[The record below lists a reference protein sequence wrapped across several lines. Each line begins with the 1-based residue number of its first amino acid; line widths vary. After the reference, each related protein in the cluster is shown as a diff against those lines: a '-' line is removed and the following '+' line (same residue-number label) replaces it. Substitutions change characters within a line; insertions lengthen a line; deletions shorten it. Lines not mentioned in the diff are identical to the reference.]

1 MGRGPIGKEAQQAM
15 VEMIHALPGR
25 ARFRIPEIR
34 RDRERAERL
43 DQTLRAAAGIHH
55 VVVSTTTGSVLVR
68 YARGQPLREISAAI
82 TRALEAS
89 GEVGEA
95 AAAAPG
101 RLQMHPVPREEASLQ
116 PWHRMKAREVL
127 GFFKVSS
134 ASGLSRREVE
144 RRRRLQGANILP
156 GTAGRSFAAILQ
168 GQVRELPVLLVAVA
182 AGLAILAGGV
192 AEGLVALA
200 IALANAL
207 ASSVAENRAERI
219 LDEVRTAVELK
230 ARVCRGRQIFEI
242 GFDELVPGD
251 ILDLKPGS
259 RLPADAR
266 LITSAFLSVDEA
278 ALTGE
283 SIPVLKSA
291 AVPNDP
297 DPPLSQRS
305 NMVYRGTL
313 VVEGTGR
320 AVVVATGPDT
330 VLGRLQA
337 FLGAVFPPEAAVA
350 GDMRRLIRH
359 FLLAGMGVAGVFGL
373 FSLLRGHGILRVL
386 KEALALVAGAIPSGL
401 STLSAS
407 AFAFGHRDLRRRRI
421 LVRRLR
427 ALGNLASTQIVCFD
441 KTGTLTLNQMSVAGL
456 CVGFDPIDLKLGD
469 RGPSVPLSAPS
480 ANGDLDWLIRLG
492 VLCNEAFML
501 HEGAQSL
508 EGSSTEA
515 ALIQFAEK
523 SGINSTRFRGEHP
536 IVEIFHRTENH
547 PFMVTVHQWSA
558 DRELTAV
565 KGAPFE
571 VLERCSHYRR
581 GGDVHSLSDEARARI
596 EAENFRLAGR
606 GLRVLGI
613 AFRWGRQG
621 TEEGR
626 YVDGEG
632 LVWAGLV
639 GLSDPVR
646 RGAKELVQAL
656 HCSGIRTAVLTG
668 DQSLTAQFIGNH
680 LGLSGP
686 EPLRILDAADLR
698 GAALS
703 GLSGVV
709 SRTHVFARLTPTQKL
724 QIIQSY
730 QSAGLSVVMVGDG
743 FNDVLALKVADVGIA
758 MGRKGADMA
767 RKAADL
773 ILQDDELANVAAAIQ
788 GGRRFY
794 GNMRRSLRFVA
805 GATHVDIAAAAVAKT
820 TGADALSPLQPVW
833 TNMAALALAVDPG
846 DEKEV
851 GGRCEAGAALIGR
864 EQIGGSL
871 SDAAAVMAASGLV
884 GVYALSRHGGGA
896 PAGRVFWAGVGLNQL
911 MLALGSN
918 VLEHRTGGTARRL
931 PPLLWGA
938 AAAPMLMLAA
948 TGGGLLDL
956 LALAGGGWLAC
967 RLRDRF
973 GSASDLPVSKG
984 LA

>member
-1 MGRGPIGKEAQQAM
+1 M
-15 VEMIHALPGR
+15 VEMIHVLPGR

-34 RDRERAERL
+34 RDRKRAERL

-68 YARGQPLREISAAI
+68 YARAQPLREVSAAI
-82 TRALEAS
+82 TRALKAS
-89 GEVGEA
+89 GEVVEGTA
-95 AAAAPG
+95 AVPG
-101 RLQMHPVPREEASLQ
+101 RFQMHPVPREEASLQ

-127 GFFKVSS
+127 GVFKVSS

-168 GQVRELPVLLVAVA
+168 GQVTELPVLLVAAA

-207 ASSVAENRAERI
+207 ASSVAENRAERM

-230 ARVCRGRQIFEI
+230 ARVCRGREIFEI

-297 DPPLSQRS
+297 DPPLSQRA

-313 VVEGTGR
+313 VVEGAGR

-373 FSLLRGHGILRVL
+373 FSLMRGHGILQVL
-386 KEALALVAGAIPSGL
+386 KEALALVASAIPSGL

-456 CVGFDPIDLKLGD
+456 CVGFDPIDLKPGG
-469 RGPSVPLSAPS
+469 RGSSEALSPDAQ
-480 ANGDLDWLIRLG
+480 GDLDWLIRLG
-492 VLCNEAFML
+492 VLCNEALML

-515 ALIQFAEK
+515 ALIHFAEE

-558 DRELTAV
+558 DRELTAI

-571 VLERCSHYRR
+571 VLEHCSHYRR
-581 GGDVHSLSDEARARI
+581 GGDIHPLSDEARARI

-606 GLRVLGI
+606 GLRVLGL

-656 HCSGIRTAVLTG
+656 HRSGIRTAVLTG

-698 GAALS
+698 GAALT

-730 QSAGLSVVMVGDG
+730 QSTGLSVVMVGDG

-773 ILQDDELANVAAAIQ
+773 ILEDDELINVSAAIQ

-794 GNMRRSLRFVA
+794 GNMRRSLRFLS
-805 GATHVDIAAAAVAKT
+805 GATHIDIAAAAVAKT
-820 TGADALSPLQPVW
+820 TGAGALSPLQPVW
-833 TNMAALALAVDPG
+833 TNMAALVLAVDPG

-851 GGRCEAGAALIGR
+851 GGRHEAGAALIGR
-864 EQIGGSL
+864 EQIRGSL
-871 SDAAAVMAASGLV
+871 SDAATVMAASGLV
-884 GVYALSRHGGGA
+884 GAYALSRYGSGA
-896 PAGRVFWAGVGLNQL
+896 QAGRVFWASVGLNQL
-911 MLALGSN
+911 MLALGKN
-918 VLEHRTGGTARRL
+918 VLGHRPGVAALRL
-931 PPLLWGA
+931 PPMLWGA
-938 AAAPMLMLAA
+938 AAAPMLMLAV

-956 LALAGGGWLAC
+956 LALAGCEWLAR
-967 RLRDRF
+967 RLLERTGPGTGRPN
-973 GSASDLPVSKG
+973 LKG
-984 LA
+984 VA